1 MKSIRELREQYQVIT
16 ENEEK
21 EQRKLNALVRAGLF
35 DAKNIPMLENVLDK
49 SSEKMT
55 ISEKNMVIELLDSLI
70 NEVVSNDPV
79 YIKIN
84 SDVQSLD
91 EEIIA
96 EAVKTP
102 VTVSDVPTIVVL
114 KRKAVRVYPG
124 GQQVGLY
131 YSQQLDKYVTIPFGE
146 AGIAEEFILN
156 EKKDDSEKEDARRDA
171 AEREEARRRRRR
183 YRERESAREIENKPY
198 ETLSSSERKFMSPGK
213 VFTRSLANYGQPI
226 TALNKAIV
234 ASILRRRGTKEALN
248 KLKQKRNSPEYKKK
262 IQDKIEARNQAKIQA
277 TVDAATQ
284 KAAAAAPK
292 VSPAMAGT
300 MQGKIQGIQKMKTIS
315 ETKRYKIVRK
325 QQLNEYSAKDAASDA
340 ADILVPGV
348 SAYKNFKKGN
358 YGAAALDA
366 AIDVGSLVTAPLTG
380 GASLAGRAAL
390 KGALKGGS
398 KVLRRANAL
407 SRLNRIRRRRRR
419 GSDIDLDV
427 NTQNQGGGGGG
438 GSQPSKPYKVAS
450 TYEKRQY
457 KDPTIVAPSSSRGQ
471 GDPYIDPST
480 ARRIQSKLYPVN
492 ESVEVNLGGNLF
504 EINSKVAD
512 KVVAVYESLNNN
524 NKKKMVKMLMKEETQ
539 NKIIDFVTRY

>member
-171 AEREEARRRRRR
+171 ADREEARRRRQR
-183 YRERESAREIENKPY
+183 YRERESARELENKPY
-198 ETLSSSERKFMSPGK
+198 ETLSSKERKFMSPGQ

-226 TALNKAIV
+226 TALNKALV
-234 ASILRRRGTKEALN
+234 ASILRRRGKKAALD
-248 KLKQKRNSPEYKKK
+248 KLTQKRNSPEYKKK
-262 IQDKIEARNQAKIQA
+262 IQDKIEARKQAKIQA

-292 VSPAMAGT
+292 VSRAMAGT

-325 QQLNEYSAKDAASDA
+325 QQIDELIQIPVIVGAAGA
-340 ADILVPGV
+340 AARAAAPYI
-348 SAYKNFKKGN
+348 AR
-358 YGAAALDA
+358 GAAALA
-366 AIDVGSLVTAPLTG
+366 PRIASGAKSLGKRVM
-380 GASLAGRAAL
+380 
-390 KGALKGGS
+390 GALRSGT
-398 KVLRRANAL
+398 RRN
-407 SRLNRIRRRRRR
+407 RRRNRR
-419 GSDIDLDV
+419 DNNLDLDV

-438 GSQPSKPYKVAS
+438 GSQPSKPYKTTS
-450 TYEKRQY
+450 TYEKRQF
-457 KDPTIVAPSSSRGQ
+457 KDPTIVAPGGSRGQ
-471 GDPYIDPST
+471 GEPYVDPAT
-480 ARRIQSKLYPVN
+480 ARRYQTQFYKQQN

-512 KVVAVYESLNNN
+512 KVVAVYESLNYN
-524 NKKKMVKMLMKEETQ
+524 NKKKMVNMLMKEETQ